1 MAKQATATAPNRGS
15 FSDILKTKASD
26 VERPEAMPV
35 GDYVVVVTGQPRQ
48 DKSAKKQTPFVE
60 FTYKIL
66 EAMESVDEE
75 QLDEWLTNKKGEKK
89 KLNECT
95 IRDTYYLVE
104 KALYRLTD
112 MLVAC
117 GVAEAD
123 EEGNIITD
131 KSLEQLI
138 GETPGCQLIVTM
150 RHESFQDGSGV
161 NAKVGGVAA
170 VEA

>member
-1 MAKQATATAPNRGS
+1 MAKQATALAPSRGS

-26 VERPEAMPV
+26 VERPSPMPV

-60 FTYKIL
+60 FTYKVL

-75 QLDEWLTNKKGEKK
+75 ALDEWLTNNKGEKK
-89 KLNECT
+89 KLTEVT
-95 IRDTYYLVE
+95 IKDTYYLVE
-104 KALYRLTD
+104 KALFRLTD

-117 GVAEAD
+117 GVAEVD
-123 EEGNIITD
+123 DDGEITSD
-131 KSLEQLI
+131 KSIGQLI
-138 GETPGCQLIVTM
+138 EETAGSQLIVTM

-161 NAKVGGVAA
+161 SSKVGGVAA